1 MPKWEGYARFC
12 PLARGLDVIGERWTL
27 VILHELLDS
36 PRRYGELR
44 SLLPGIGSNVL
55 GDRLRNLERY
65 GLVERIPGAV
75 GEGVEYALTARG
87 RQLGPALAL
96 FRQWGL
102 DELLPPGGDGLPHKH
117 DVSYAVPGDL
127 ALRESY
133 RWRIDDD
140 VYTLVIDGQELTIDW
155 GPARQPAL
163 TLATTRD
170 FMRRW
175 AAGETTWD
183 TGRSDGEVS
192 VRGSAAAWDRMLLA
206 TGYPGRPP
214 DLAAQLR
221 ARQLREY
228 RRGA

>member
-1 MPKWEGYARFC
+1 M
-12 PLARGLDVIGERWTL
+12 
-27 VILHELLDS
+27 
-36 PRRYGELR
+36 
-44 SLLPGIGSNVL
+44 
-55 GDRLRNLERY
+55 
-65 GLVERIPGAV
+65 
-75 GEGVEYALTARG
+75 
-87 RQLGPALAL
+87 AL

-117 DVSYAVPGDL
+117 DLSYAVPGDL

-183 TGRSDGEVS
+183 TGRSDGEVT

-206 TGYPGRPP
+206 TGYPGRAP

-221 ARQLREY
+221 VRQPQES